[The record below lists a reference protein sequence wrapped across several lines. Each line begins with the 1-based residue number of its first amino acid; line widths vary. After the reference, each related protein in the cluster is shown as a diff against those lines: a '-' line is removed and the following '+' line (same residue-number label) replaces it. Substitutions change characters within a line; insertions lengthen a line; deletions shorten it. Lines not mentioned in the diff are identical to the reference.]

1 MYNQS
6 MVEEA
11 VIIEAV
17 RTPIGALG
25 GSLAR
30 VRPDDLAAHVLQA
43 LLERTQIDPALVEEV
58 ILGCA
63 NQAGEDNRNVA
74 RMALLLA
81 GFPVEVAGVT
91 VNRLCA
97 SGLSAV
103 NMAARAIRLGDGD
116 VFIAGGVESMSRAP
130 YSLPK
135 AETGFPFG
143 NLTAYDTALGWRYP
157 NPRMQALYGTESMG
171 ETAEN
176 IAEMT
181 GITRQEQDAFA
192 LASHQ
197 RAIAA
202 IDSGKFAEEIVPVP
216 VPQKKGDPLMVDT
229 DERPRRD
236 TTLESL
242 AKLKPAFRPNGTVTA
257 GNSSGLNDGAAA
269 LLLMSASRAAQLG
282 LKPLARIVSSAAAG
296 VPPRIMGMGPVPAVR
311 KALARAGLTLE
322 QIGLVEI
329 NEAFAVQTLAVMRE
343 LGLPHEKVNVNG
355 GAIALGHPLGCSG
368 ARILTTLIHE
378 MRRRAPH
385 MPRPFYGLAT
395 LCVGVGQGE
404 ATIVEWLA

>member
-43 LLERTQIDPALVEEV
+43 LLERTQIDPGLVEEV
-58 ILGCA
+58 MLGCA

-103 NMAARAIRLGDGD
+103 NMAARAIRLGEGD

-181 GITRQEQDAFA
+181 GITREEQDAFA

-282 LKPLARIVSSAAAG
+282 LKPLARIVSSAVAG
-296 VPPRIMGMGPVPAVR
+296 VPPRIMGMGPVPAAR

-322 QIGLVEI
+322 QIVLVEI

-343 LGLPHEKVNVNG
+343 LGLPHDKVNVNG

-378 MRRRAPH
+378 MRRRAPY